1 MINKY
6 LPKQTIW
13 LIWTVIIVILFPA
26 LYSLKYNFRVLIE
39 WSLISSLPT
48 PVLFSLVFDNTRLLY
63 STVVILISANVLR
76 FSTMYI
82 RDDKFINRFTIL
94 VVAFIISINLLIYI
108 PHLMVLL
115 LGWDGLGITSFILV
129 IYYQNPKSLRAGLV
143 TALTNRI
150 GDVAILLAI
159 GWTLSQGHW
168 NILHMDR
175 TNQNSLIQ
183 IIAIITAAIT
193 KRAQIPFSRWLPAA
207 IAAPTPV
214 SALVHSSTLV
224 TAGVF
229 LLIRF
234 YPFLRTIKLFNIII
248 LFVAVSTIIIAGARA
263 TTECDIKKII
273 ALSTL
278 RQLGII
284 ITRIGLGFPEIA
296 FIHMVI
302 HALFKALLFIC
313 AGNLIRL
320 HRHAQDLRWIGNTLN
335 IAPVTSTCILIANT
349 ALCGFPFIAGF
360 YSKDLIIE
368 TALFSE
374 QNRFIVLLILLSVG
388 FTSFYSIRLSI
399 VTIWGPRLHKP
410 NSSTIEDKIVVK
422 PIIII
427 SILSII
433 TGSIIIW
440 SIPITMERVNLPPI
454 LKIRT
459 LALVITGAI
468 LGWIVSKTSRNKRKI
483 IDLNITHFASCII
496 WFLVPLST
504 QYILSLT
511 IKSGHQLLKFV
522 DQTWLETIGGQGMYN
537 TIISSSSNIIK
548 NRPTIPN
555 SYLMISVLSA
565 SVLIS
570 LCLLIF
576 ICSIVNTLVFHTKN
590 TLGSYKQIVV

>member
-1 MINKY
+1 MI
-6 LPKQTIW
+6 
-13 LIWTVIIVILFPA
+13 FPA
-26 LYSLKYNFRVLIE
+26 LYSLKHNFSILIE

-48 PVLFSLVFDNTRLLY
+48 PVLISLVFDNTRLLY

-76 FSTMYI
+76 FSTRYI
-82 RDDKFINRFTIL
+82 REDKFINRFTIL

-168 NILHMDR
+168 NILHIDEI
-175 TNQNSLIQ
+175 NPNSLIQ
-183 IIAIITAAIT
+183 IMAIITAAIT

-234 YPFLRTIKLFNIII
+234 YPFLRTLKLFNVII
-248 LFVAVSTIIIAGARA
+248 LFIAVSTIIMAGARA

-278 RQLGII
+278 SQLGII
-284 ITRIGLGFPEIA
+284 ITRIGLGYPEIA

-320 HRHAQDLRWIGNTLN
+320 HSHAQDLRWMGNTLN
-335 IAPVTSTCILIANT
+335 IAPITSTCILIANT

-399 VTIWGPRLHKP
+399 VTVWGPRLHKP
-410 NSSTIEDKIVVK
+410 NSSTTEDKIVIK

-427 SILSII
+427 SVLSII

-440 SIPITMERVNLPPI
+440 SIPITMERTNLPFL

-459 LALVITGAI
+459 MALVITGAI
-468 LGWIVSKTSRNKRKI
+468 LGWMVSKTSRTKRKI
-483 IDLNITHFASCII
+483 IDANILHYASCIM
-496 WFLVPLST
+496 WFLVPLSS
-504 QYILSLT
+504 QYVLSLT

-522 DQTWLETIGGQGMYN
+522 DQAWLEVIGGQGTYS
-537 TIISSSSNIIK
+537 TIISTSSNIIK

-555 SYLMISVLSA
+555 SYLLISILSA
-565 SVLIS
+565 SILLS
-570 LCLLIF
+570 LCILIF
-576 ICSIVNTLVFHTKN
+576 ICSIN
-590 TLGSYKQIVV
+590 